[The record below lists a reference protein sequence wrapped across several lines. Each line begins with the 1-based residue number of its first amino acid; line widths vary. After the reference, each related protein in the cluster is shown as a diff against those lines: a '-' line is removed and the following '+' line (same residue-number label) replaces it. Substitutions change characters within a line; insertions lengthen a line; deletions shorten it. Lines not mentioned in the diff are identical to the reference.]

1 MCIVNLVNNVAG
13 VLLKILMRL
22 DMIIKKIQE

>member
-1 MCIVNLVNNVAG
+1 MCIVNLVNNLEA

-22 DMIIKKIQE
+22 DMIIKKIEE